1 MTTQSRNLHAG
12 ITWKSVQVSGI
23 HCNHLNKGLL
33 TATRPNIQ
41 ESAQEPGGSVMT
53 HAERMDKDTGGQA
66 VTGSQAPDTF
76 GRSIPFTIDGQPFTT
91 EDPSQKAQ
99 RDCRGLGFAAAR
111 EVQLKDLQV

>member
-1 MTTQSRNLHAG
+1 
-12 ITWKSVQVSGI
+12 
-23 HCNHLNKGLL
+23 
-33 TATRPNIQ
+33 
-41 ESAQEPGGSVMT
+41 MT

-76 GRSIPFTIDGQPFTT
+76 GHSIPFTIDGQPFTT